1 MKQFIYDSWNGIM
14 NANHNPLKHIDD
26 LQVRHIVLQTLAWM
40 WCIAFSLMIGDL
52 MFFGTSVIAHMV
64 LIAAIVVTVSTFET
78 AKRRPQTFNFIK
90 GYHSMG
96 RSRGYI
102 WTSGP
107 DGQLVKT
114 KLPAGDPGG
123 EHE

>member
-1 MKQFIYDSWNGIM
+1 MRQFIYDCWQGVMS
-14 NANHNPLKHIDD
+14 AKHNPLKNIQD
-26 LQVRHIVLQTLAWM
+26 LQVRHMALQALAWM

-78 AKRRPQTFNFIK
+78 AKRRPKSFNFVK
-90 GYHSMG
+90 GYHGMG
-96 RSRGYI
+96 RSRGAVWI
-102 WTSGP
+102 NGK
-107 DGQLVKT
+107 KT
-114 KLPAGDPGG
+114 LLPEGDPGG